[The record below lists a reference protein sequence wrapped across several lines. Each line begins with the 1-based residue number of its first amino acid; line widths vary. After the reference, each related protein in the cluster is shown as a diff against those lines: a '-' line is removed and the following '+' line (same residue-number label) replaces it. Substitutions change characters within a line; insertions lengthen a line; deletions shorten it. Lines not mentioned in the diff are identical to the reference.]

1 MEPNSVSTPS
11 PDPPVQSS
19 VEGSPAEGT
28 LLDRVRGLV
37 PIVRGLIGKVQTVG
51 VASAGAAVVLWVIL
65 FGDAAWPLSAQT
77 LVALLVLAVLLVP
90 AAGTFLAVLTL
101 REVLDLPG
109 RIRALPGAVRES
121 ASEASGHV
129 TGSAV
134 SEGRGRTG
142 RLLGFF
148 GVLWK
153 LRGIVEETRGSWLKT
168 LALAR
173 FARLASLPFALALVG
188 AFALNFLVIAA
199 ACVAVLAVLLF

>member
-1 MEPNSVSTPS
+1 MKPTPAPTSS
-11 PDPPVQSS
+11 PDPTP
-19 VEGSPAEGT
+19 
-28 LLDRVRGLV
+28 LDRVRGLV
-37 PIVRGLIGKVQTVG
+37 PIVRGLIGKVQAVG
-51 VASAGAAVVLWVIL
+51 VVSAGAAVVLWGIL
-65 FGDAAWPLSAQT
+65 LGDMAWPLSAQT
-77 LVALLVLAVLLVP
+77 LVALLVLGVLFVP

-121 ASEASGHV
+121 ASEAGTHLA
-129 TGSAV
+129 GA
-134 SEGRGRTG
+134 EGAEKQRRSQ

-199 ACVAVLAVLLF
+199 AFVAVLLALLL

>member
-1 MEPNSVSTPS
+1 M
-11 PDPPVQSS
+11 
-19 VEGSPAEGT
+19 
-28 LLDRVRGLV
+28 
-37 PIVRGLIGKVQTVG
+37 
-51 VASAGAAVVLWVIL
+51 
-65 FGDAAWPLSAQT
+65 AWPLSAQT
-77 LVALLVLAVLLVP
+77 LVALLVLGVLFVP

-121 ASEASGHV
+121 ASEAGTHLA
-129 TGSAV
+129 GA
-134 SEGRGRTG
+134 EGAEGAEKQRRSQ

-199 ACVAVLAVLLF
+199 AFVAVLLALLL

>member
-1 MEPNSVSTPS
+1 MEPTPAPTSS
-11 PDPPVQSS
+11 PDP
-19 VEGSPAEGT
+19 T

-37 PIVRGLIGKVQTVG
+37 PIVRGLIGKVQAVG
-51 VASAGAAVVLWVIL
+51 VVSAGAAAVLWVIL

-77 LVALLVLAVLLVP
+77 LVALLVLGVLFVP

-109 RIRALPGAVRES
+109 RIRSLPGAVRDS
-121 ASEASGHV
+121 ASEA
-129 TGSAV
+129 GSQLADV
-134 SEGRGRTG
+134 AGAEGQRRSQ
-142 RLLGFF
+142 RVFGFF
-148 GVLWK
+148 GVLWR

-199 ACVAVLAVLLF
+199 AFVAVLLALLL

>member
-1 MEPNSVSTPS
+1 MKPTPAPTSS
-11 PDPPVQSS
+11 PDPTP
-19 VEGSPAEGT
+19 
-28 LLDRVRGLV
+28 LDRVRGLV
-37 PIVRGLIGKVQTVG
+37 PIVRGLIGKVQAVG
-51 VASAGAAVVLWVIL
+51 VVSAGAAAVLWVIL

-77 LVALLVLAVLLVP
+77 LVALLVLGVLFVP

-109 RIRALPGAVRES
+109 RIRSLPGAVRDS
-121 ASEASGHV
+121 ASEA
-129 TGSAV
+129 GSQLADV
-134 SEGRGRTG
+134 AGAEGQRRSQ
-142 RLLGFF
+142 RVFGFF
-148 GVLWK
+148 GVLWR

-199 ACVAVLAVLLF
+199 AFVAVLLALLL